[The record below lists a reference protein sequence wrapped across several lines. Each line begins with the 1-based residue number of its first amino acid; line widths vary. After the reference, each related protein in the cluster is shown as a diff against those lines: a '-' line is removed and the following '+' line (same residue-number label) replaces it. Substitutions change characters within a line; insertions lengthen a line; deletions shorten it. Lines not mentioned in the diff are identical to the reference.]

1 MSLHHR
7 LRGVRSL
14 ALIAGAAF
22 ASSCGS
28 SNPAES
34 GSGAIALSLAPAA
47 ATVAQGASAGVLGTV
62 TRSGGFAGDVAIT
75 ITGVPTGVTGTV
87 VSSPTNGGNTAQMTI
102 AVASTVTAGTYTLT
116 ITATGSGVTT
126 VSKSFTLTVSTT
138 TAVGGVFTATL
149 DGQPWNG
156 NALQSAAY
164 SNQVLNL
171 SGWNGTSYI
180 TFTVLQPT
188 TMTAIDLGYIN
199 ATGSSAIVTDV
210 GGAGWNTTGVGGTG
224 SITITLLTSNHV
236 TGSFFFTAVP
246 SKGSSGTGTRVA
258 SNGTFDLTY

>member
-1 MSLHHR
+1 MSLHHH
-7 LRGVRSL
+7 LRGARSF

-28 SNPAES
+28 SDPAGS
-34 GSGAIALSLAPAA
+34 GSPAIALSLAPAA

-75 ITGVPTGVTGTV
+75 ITGAPTGVTGTV
-87 VSSPTNGGNTAQMTI
+87 VSSPTNGGNTAQMTV
-102 AVASTVTAGTYTLT
+102 AVAATVPAGTYALT

-126 VSKSFTLTVSTT
+126 VSKPFTLTVSTT
-138 TAVGGVFTATL
+138 SAGGGVFTATL
-149 DGQPWNG
+149 DGQSWNG

-171 SGWNGTSYI
+171 SGWNGTTYI
-180 TFTVLQPT
+180 TFTVRQPT
-188 TMTAIDLGYIN
+188 TTTATSLGYNN

-210 GGAGWNTTGVGGTG
+210 SGASWNTTGVGGTG
-224 SITITLLTSNHV
+224 SITFTVLTSNHV
-236 TGSFFFTAVP
+236 TGSFSFTAVP

-258 SNGTFDLTY
+258 TNGAFDLTF